1 MVENDLLKR
10 YLEAGLQFTQM
21 TLPRAEAIVRD
32 LVKAG
37 EMQAAQTQSFA
48 ADLVDRSRQNSER
61 LVALIREEVAR
72 QLAALELVTRES
84 FARLESQVGSLRE
97 QVGLGG
103 AGRTSAKKSTARKA
117 TTKKAAAK
125 RAGGKGASTK
135 KTAAKKTAAKKAG
148 GKRASAKT
156 TPASKAT
163 AKRGPV
169 EPTSAMKSTSA

>member
-37 EMQAAQTQSFA
+37 EMQASQTQSFV
-48 ADLVDRSRQNSER
+48 ADLVDRSRENSER
-61 LVALIREEVAR
+61 LVALIRDEVAR

-84 FARLESQVGSLRE
+84 FARLETQVESLRA

-103 AGRTSAKKSTARKA
+103 AGTTTKKSTARTSSTKKAAAGKA

-125 RAGGKGASTK
+125 KTSGRKAPAKRAPAKR
-135 KTAAKKTAAKKAG
+135 TAAQ
-148 GKRASAKT
+148 KR
-156 TPASKAT
+156 
-163 AKRGPV
+163 
-169 EPTSAMKSTSA
+169 TSS